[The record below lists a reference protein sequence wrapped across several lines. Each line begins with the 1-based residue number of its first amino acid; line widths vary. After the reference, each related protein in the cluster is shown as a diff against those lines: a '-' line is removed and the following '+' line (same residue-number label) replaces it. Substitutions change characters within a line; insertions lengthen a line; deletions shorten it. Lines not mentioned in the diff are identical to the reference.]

1 MIELQLSRSAT
12 ALPLFNQ
19 IEQQI
24 SWQIVQGQLKY
35 GDDLP
40 PSRDLARQLGVSRG
54 SVVRAYEQLCLKQ
67 YCQSQTG
74 RGTWVIY
81 RSSTEQSSPGSAM
94 IDSPTADKFLPGS
107 LSLLPSHASTAH
119 LPVSE
124 FRQAFNRVLRY
135 PERLNQFGESAGHL
149 ELRQLICEKILP
161 ARGISATPSEVLI
174 VPGSQYGGFL
184 LAMAIRHERSCFHFG
199 DPGYMEFA
207 RNFDRFGYQLQP
219 HCMDAEGIDI
229 TDFEPSSRDILYL
242 MPEHHFPQCI
252 TLSDARRSDI
262 IQLAIRNQV
271 LLLEDDYDSEFYFD
285 RTPRPAL
292 RASAASEHVVY
303 MSTFSKV
310 LFNTVRLGYLVA
322 DALLVQQMA
331 SLHWGLSRG
340 TSGLLQQWVTELIKS
355 GSYERHTRR
364 MRTVYRHKRDGIV
377 SLVRQYLPDAQFSVP
392 SGGLQLYL
400 TFSDPAKNQ
409 QIHDWLTASNIQI
422 AASKNYVT
430 DKQAEARFIII
441 GFANVDINVFGTVL
455 EKLRRFLLES
465 SSRPRAY

>member
-1 MIELQLSRSAT
+1 MVVIELQLSRSAT
-12 ALPLFNQ
+12 ALPLFHQ

-24 SWQIVQGQLKY
+24 SWQIVQGQLNY

-40 PSRDLARQLGVSRG
+40 PTRDLARQLGVSRG
-54 SVVRAYEQLCLKQ
+54 CVVRAYEMLCLKQ

-74 RGTWVIY
+74 RGTRVIY
-81 RSSTEQSSPGSAM
+81 RSPTERPSQKSAAM
-94 IDSPTADKFLPGS
+94 DSPTADKFLPGS

-135 PERLNQFGESAGHL
+135 PDRLNQFGESAGHL

-161 ARGISATPSEVLI
+161 ARGIAATPSEVLI
-174 VPGSQYGGFL
+174 VPGSQYGSLL
-184 LAMAIRHERSCFHFG
+184 LAMTIRHERSCFHFG
-199 DPGYMEFA
+199 DPGYLEFA
-207 RNFDRFGYQLQP
+207 RNFARFGYQLQP
-219 HCMDAEGIDI
+219 HGMDAEGIDI

-262 IQLAIRNQV
+262 IRLATRHQV

-285 RTPRPAL
+285 RAPRPAL
-292 RASAASEHVVY
+292 KASAASDRVVY

-322 DALLVQQMA
+322 DAPLVQEMA
-331 SLHWGLSRG
+331 SLHWSLSRG
-340 TSGLLQQWVTELIKS
+340 TSGLLQQWVSELIKS
-355 GSYERHTRR
+355 GSYERHIRR

-377 SLVRQYLPDAQFSVP
+377 ALIRHYLPDAQFSVP
-392 SGGLQLYL
+392 SGGLQLYV
-400 TFSDPAKNQ
+400 TFADPAKTQ
-409 QIHDWLTASNIQI
+409 HIHSWLSARNIQV
-422 AASKNYVT
+422 AAPENYVT
-430 DKQAEARFIII
+430 DPQATTRFIII
-441 GFANVDINVFGTVL
+441 GFANIDLKEFEAVL
-455 EKLRRFLLES
+455 ERLHRFLFAMSLQ
-465 SSRPRAY
+465 P

>member
-74 RGTWVIY
+74 RGTWIIY
-81 RSSTEQSSPGSAM
+81 RSTTESSSPGSAVT
-94 IDSPTADKFLPGS
+94 DSPTADKFLPGS

-135 PERLNQFGESAGHL
+135 PDRLNQFGESAGHL

-161 ARGISATPSEVLI
+161 GRGISATPSEVLI
-174 VPGSQYGGFL
+174 IPGSQYGSLL
-184 LAMAIRHERSCFHFG
+184 LAMTIRHERSCFHFG
-199 DPGYMEFA
+199 DPGYLEFA
-207 RNFDRFGYQLQP
+207 RNFSRFGYQLQP
-219 HCMDAEGIDI
+219 HGMDAEGIDI

-262 IQLAIRNQV
+262 IQLSIRNQV

-285 RTPRPAL
+285 HAPRPAL
-292 RASAASEHVVY
+292 RASAASKHVVY

-322 DALLVQQMA
+322 DTPLVQQMA

-340 TSGLLQQWVTELIKS
+340 TSGLLQQWVTELIKC

-364 MRTVYRHKRDGIV
+364 MRTVYRHKRDDIV
-377 SLVRQYLPDAQFSVP
+377 SLIRQYLPDALFSVP

-400 TFSDPAKNQ
+400 TFSDPTKTQ
-409 QIHDWLTASNIQI
+409 YIHNWFSANNIQV
-422 AASKNYVT
+422 AVTQNYVFDINST
-430 DKQAEARFIII
+430 PLFIII
-441 GFANVDINVFGTVL
+441 GFANIDINEFREVL
-455 EKLRRFLLES
+455 KRLHHFIS
-465 SSRPRAY
+465 SP